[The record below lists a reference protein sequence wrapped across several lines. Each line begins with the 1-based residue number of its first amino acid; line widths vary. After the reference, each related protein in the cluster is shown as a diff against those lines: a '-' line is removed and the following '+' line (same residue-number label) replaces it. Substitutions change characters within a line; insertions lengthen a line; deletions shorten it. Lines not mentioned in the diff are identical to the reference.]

1 MAEPAPTWTLLTN
14 VAQRLSEIRVERGY
28 RIDIGDAVVLE
39 PAQHPDESIEGLTLV
54 ALAIQR
60 DANQAHGRHRVLSA
74 LAEATVPAS
83 LVNAHAR
90 CHAIAADVEAA
101 LTDWIPLPRA
111 LPVQVEDIVFLD
123 RPEGLPVVAVQVA
136 LSIRYLA

>member
-1 MAEPAPTWTLLTN
+1 MGEPAPTWVLLE
-14 VAQRLSEIRVERGY
+14 RLAVRLAEMTSDRGY
-28 RIDIGDAVVLE
+28 RTDIGTAVALE
-39 PAQHPDESIEGLTLV
+39 PVQHPDDAAEGLTLV

-60 DANQAHGRHRVLSA
+60 DPHQPQGRHRVLSA

-83 LVNAHAR
+83 LNDAHAR

-101 LTDWIPLPRA
+101 LTDWIPLPKA
-111 LPVQVEDIVFLD
+111 LPVQIEDIVFLD

-136 LSIRYLA
+136 LSIRYRA